1 MTESRL
7 AGADFIR
14 AAACMIVLGH
24 HLSQR
29 MSWDHDLGWME
40 WLRVFTQTGGFGV
53 AMFFVLSG
61 YLLAQPFW
69 SALDADRP
77 MPSLR
82 TYALR
87 RAARILPGFWL
98 ALTVTFILTVTVFR
112 VQFTPELVLRYLSGV
127 FLVADWHWVT
137 FFPVE
142 VNGPLWSISF
152 EATSYVLLPLGFA
165 ALFLL
170 ARRAGQGWQ
179 TRLLWLL
186 VIGAALLAQIAFV
199 RLVHPGSLRR
209 GWDYGL
215 IGGAKFWMPNFN
227 PFGFFAMFAIG
238 ALGAGVQARIA
249 TIRHVAWDVVGLG
262 ALVAVVWMLA
272 LQTFA
277 KGTESYGLFGIPHA
291 FPRFQ
296 LAVALA
302 LATLPSSRLVGRMLD
317 NPLARYVARV
327 SFGIYVWHYVVL
339 ELVRLWIAPD
349 IDHGQMQDPL
359 RMAWVS
365 GLIVAVSV
373 LVADLSYR
381 FLEAPIIAWAR
392 GLERR
397 SDASPS
403 PTLSPAAG

>member
-1 MTESRL
+1 
-7 AGADFIR
+7 
-14 AAACMIVLGH
+14 
-24 HLSQR
+24 
-29 MSWDHDLGWME
+29 
-40 WLRVFTQTGGFGV
+40 
-53 AMFFVLSG
+53 
-61 YLLAQPFW
+61 
-69 SALDADRP
+69 
-77 MPSLR
+77 
-82 TYALR
+82 
-87 RAARILPGFWL
+87 
-98 ALTVTFILTVTVFR
+98 
-112 VQFTPELVLRYLSGV
+112 
-127 FLVADWHWVT
+127 
-137 FFPVE
+137 
-142 VNGPLWSISF
+142 
-152 EATSYVLLPLGFA
+152 
-165 ALFLL
+165 
-170 ARRAGQGWQ
+170 
-179 TRLLWLL
+179 
-186 VIGAALLAQIAFV
+186 
-199 RLVHPGSLRR
+199 
-209 GWDYGL
+209 
-215 IGGAKFWMPNFN
+215 MPNFN